1 MKPSSGQHKLKR
13 IKLLMVASYALL
25 IGFAF
30 QWLYT
35 QYEKEENRLQNE
47 LTKLFDHVQ
56 QGITDSL
63 LLVSIVD
70 PGIKAIDPAAQ
81 KARNAETTALSDDT
95 LKKLSSLLLN
105 NSSSN
110 ADLSLQGVKMVVR
123 KVRQLTPTEKQYLF
137 HIDTSVFNNEFA
149 ERMRRMGWNF
159 PVTWATATASRKQ
172 DPNDYIF
179 IANHYFKSGHGVVV
193 THYRSYLVKGL
204 WPQATFILILLGVI
218 LLAFKVTYSSLF
230 RQIQL
235 GEMKD
240 DFVSNISHELKTPI
254 ATVKVALEAIQHFDA
269 AGQRELTAE
278 YMEMASLE
286 MERLELLVN
295 RSLHT
300 SLIESGKLSMQLELC
315 DVKTI
320 VAEVLLAYQVK
331 FIAYDA
337 DVTLQCDG
345 DHFAAMADKLHLQG
359 VLVNLLDNS
368 LKYGIGKIHIHI
380 ALGQKDDRIFI
391 SVTDNGPGIPE
402 DYRHKVFEKFFR
414 VPSRNEHNV
423 KGYGLG
429 LSYAAQVMQ
438 QHKGSIAVANVPEGG
453 CRFTVS
459 L

>member
-1 MKPSSGQHKLKR
+1 MKPSSGKSKLKR
-13 IKLLMVASYALL
+13 IRLLMIASYALL
-25 IGFAF
+25 IAFAV

-35 QYEKEENRLQNE
+35 QYEKEENGLQKE
-47 LTKLFDHVQ
+47 LSKLFDNVQ

-70 PGIKAIDPAAQ
+70 PGIKQIKPAAST
-81 KARNAETTALSDDT
+81 AENATSSIALSDDT
-95 LKKLSSLLLN
+95 LKRLSSLLLN
-105 NSSSN
+105 HNDN
-110 ADLSLQGVKMVVR
+110 ANLSLQGVKMVVR
-123 KVRQLTPTEKQYLF
+123 KVRQLTPGEKQYLF

-149 ERMRRMGWNF
+149 DRMRRMGWNF
-159 PVTWATATASRKQ
+159 PVVWAATTTRKQ
-172 DPNDYIF
+172 DQGNYIF
-179 IANHYFKSGHGVVV
+179 IPNHYFKSGHGIAI
-193 THYRSYLVKGL
+193 TQYRSYLLKGL
-204 WPQATFILILLGVI
+204 WPQAAFILVLLGVI
-218 LLAFKVTYSSLF
+218 LLAFCVTYRSLF

-235 GEMKD
+235 GIMKD

-254 ATVKVALEAIQHFDA
+254 ATVKVALEAILHFDA
-269 AGQRELTAE
+269 AGQKELTAE

-300 SLIESGKLSMQLELC
+300 SLIESGKLSMQPELC
-315 DVKTI
+315 DLKTI
-320 VAEVLLAYQVK
+320 VEEVLLAYQVK

-337 DVTLQCDG
+337 EVQLQTLG
-345 DHFAAMADKLHLQG
+345 THFKAMADKLHFQG

-368 LKYGIGKIHIHI
+368 LKYGNGNIRIHI
-380 ALGQKDDRIFI
+380 LLEQKDDKLTL

-402 DYRHKVFEKFFR
+402 DYRNKVFEKFFR
-414 VPSRNEHNV
+414 VPANNQHNI

-438 QHKGSIAVANVPEGG
+438 QHKGSIAVANMPEGG

>member
-1 MKPSSGQHKLKR
+1 MKADPGKYKLKR
-13 IKLLMVASYALL
+13 IRLLMIAAYTLL
-25 IGFAF
+25 MAFAI

-35 QYEKEENRLQNE
+35 QYEKEENGLQKE
-47 LTKLFDHVQ
+47 LSKLFDHVQ

-63 LLVSIVD
+63 LLVSVVD
-70 PGIKAIDPAAQ
+70 PGIKEMKPSLAGEE
-81 KARNAETTALSDDT
+81 KAMPSLSLSDDT
-95 LKKLSSLLLN
+95 LSKLSSLLMREN
-105 NSSSN
+105 N

-123 KVRQLTPTEKQYLF
+123 RVRQLTPGEKQYLF
-137 HIDTSVFNNEFA
+137 HMDTSVFNQEFA

-159 PVTWATATASRKQ
+159 PVTWAAVANRK
-172 DPNDYIF
+172 PEGGDYIF
-179 IANHYFKSGHGVVV
+179 IPNHYFKSGHGVAI
-193 THYRSYLVKGL
+193 TRYRAYLLKGL
-204 WPQATFILILLGVI
+204 WPQAAFVLVLLTVI
-218 LLAFKVTYSSLF
+218 LLAFYVTYRSLL
-230 RQIQL
+230 RQIRL
-235 GEMKD
+235 STMKD

-254 ATVKVALEAIQHFDA
+254 ATVKVALEAIRHFDA
-269 AGQRELTAE
+269 AGQKELTAE

-300 SLIESGKLSMQLELC
+300 SLMESGKLSLQPEPCDLKEILE
-315 DVKTI
+315 
-320 VAEVLLAYQVK
+320 EVLLAYQVK

-337 DVTLQCDG
+337 RVELQTLGTD
-345 DHFAAMADKLHLQG
+345 FKAMADKLHLQG

-368 LKYGIGKIHIHI
+368 LKYGEDKIHIRVLLQEQENRL
-380 ALGQKDDRIFI
+380 AI

-414 VPSRNEHNV
+414 VPAGNRHNV

-438 QHKGSIAVANVPEGG
+438 QHKGRISVTNVPEGG
-453 CRFTVS
+453 CCFTVS